1 MNKLEQIIEA
11 KQEFIDKLQ
20 NIIGEEIELDDLP
33 IMKVSLPT
41 LLELYAQSS
50 RYLNVSNFY
59 REEGETNYFTM
70 NNHKLSFEGKEEN
83 KKMIEEEKEF

>member
-59 REEGETNYFTM
+59 REGETNYFTM
-70 NNHKLSFEGKEEN
+70 NNHKLSFEGKEEA
-83 KKMIEEEKEF
+83 KKEEKLIW